1 MIDRDIPP
9 RPASLPS
16 RQWPAPLVMTFV
28 GVVLANLLLIYV
40 AFEIDLSSPAA
51 GGDAAGNAMSAGFNA
66 LIEYA
71 ALFIVGVPSLL
82 FMLIRRRGYR
92 VVMVVLLGLNAL
104 VLLML
109 ASLIH
114 AHP

>member
-1 MIDRDIPP
+1 M
-9 RPASLPS
+9 
-16 RQWPAPLVMTFV
+16 MTFA
-28 GVVLANLLLIYV
+28 GALLANLLLIYV
-40 AFEIDLSSPAA
+40 AFEMDLSSPAA

-82 FMLIRRRGYR
+82 FMLIRRRGLR
-92 VVMVVLLGLNAL
+92 VATVILLGLNAF

-109 ASLIH
+109 ASFIH